1 MPPVNDPAVAR
12 DASPNATGVEFR
24 CLACGCALDFSC
36 DASVTTTNA
45 NANTLSLDESF
56 VVLAPELATRE
67 RRRQPPGGGFGGD
80 ASMRTSPGRSHHRG
94 VDAHHRGGG
103 AMGESF
109 VMLPSGDASE
119 CEVKASVLAKIFDVA
134 SDLSGKDHP
143 LCENCSLSV
152 LREVR
157 RKTAETEA
165 ECARYEETLERL
177 RAANEEEESAPGAL
191 TNVVKDLEKAEAE
204 AMETI
209 NALKLELASTRT
221 ARNNLAKKAAALDE
235 AEDHYWRE
243 FHTFKKN
250 LHAHLEKRDS
260 ILSRIEQAQ
269 NHINRLEK
277 TNVFNDAFHIWTDG
291 AFGTINGFRLGRLPN
306 VAVEWDEINAA
317 FGLSCL
323 LLHSMAR
330 ICKFTFTQYTLKPM
344 GSFPKVLD
352 SKGNVYELFGPVSII
367 SSHKYDKA
375 LLGFLTCL
383 SELSE
388 FMRAKD
394 VRQGVNPAF
403 ELPFAISGDKVDGKK
418 VSFTFNRDEN
428 WTYALKL
435 CLTNLKLMLAWL
447 SHKD

>member
-1 MPPVNDPAVAR
+1 MAPVNAAAVGR
-12 DASPNATGVEFR
+12 DGPPSAGGVEFR
-24 CLACGCALDFSC
+24 CLACACALDFSC
-36 DASVTTTNA
+36 DVGPTTTNA
-45 NANTLSLDESF
+45 NATSLDESF

-67 RRRQPPGGGFGGD
+67 RRRQLPGGGFGGD
-80 ASMRTSPGRSHHRG
+80 GSMRSPPGRSRV
-94 VDAHHRGGG
+94 VDAHHRAG

-109 VMLPSGDASE
+109 VMLPNGDASE

-143 LCENCSLSV
+143 LCETCSLGV

-157 RKTAETEA
+157 RKTAEAEA

-177 RAANEEEESAPGAL
+177 REANEEEESAPGAL
-191 TNVVKDLEKAEAE
+191 TNAVKDLEKSEAE

-306 VAVEWDEINAA
+306 VAVEWDEINVA

-403 ELPFAISGDKVDGKK
+403 ELPFAISGDKIDGKK

-435 CLTNLKLMLAWL
+435 CLTDLKLMLAWL

>member
-1 MPPVNDPAVAR
+1 
-12 DASPNATGVEFR
+12 
-24 CLACGCALDFSC
+24 
-36 DASVTTTNA
+36 
-45 NANTLSLDESF
+45 
-56 VVLAPELATRE
+56 
-67 RRRQPPGGGFGGD
+67 
-80 ASMRTSPGRSHHRG
+80 
-94 VDAHHRGGG
+94 
-103 AMGESF
+103 MGESF
-109 VMLPSGDASE
+109 VMLPNGDASE

-143 LCENCSLSV
+143 LCETCSLGV

-157 RKTAETEA
+157 RKTAEAEA

-177 RAANEEEESAPGAL
+177 REANEEEESAPGAL
-191 TNVVKDLEKAEAE
+191 TNAVKDLEKAEAE

-209 NALKLELASTRT
+209 DALKLELASTRT

-306 VAVEWDEINAA
+306 VAVEWDEINVA

-394 VRQGVNPAF
+394 VRQGVNPAY
-403 ELPFAISGDKVDGKK
+403 ELPFAISGDKIDGKK

-435 CLTNLKLMLAWL
+435 CLTDLKLMLAWL